1 MAHMDPALLS
11 KKGGEFM
18 YYQKWKDGNGQWRWH
33 LRGANHEI
41 ISHGE
46 SYVNESGCDHA
57 ISLNKASSNAPVL
70 KA

>member
-1 MAHMDPALLS
+1 
-11 KKGGEFM
+11 M
-18 YYQKWKDGNGQWRWH
+18 YYQKWKDSAGQWRWH
-33 LRGANHEI
+33 LRAANHEI

-57 ISLNKASSNAPVL
+57 ISLNKGSGSAPVH